1 MPTTFQTQPYKG
13 TRDFY
18 PDQNQFNNIKTP
30 RQTLSATPQEGT
42 FEKLPL
48 SRGQS
53 YHSGGID
60 FLLYR
65 QYIFDTWRKTL
76 LESGFVEYDTSI
88 IEQAEIY
95 LAKSGEELGGKQ
107 LYNFRDKSDRHI
119 AIRPEMTPTLARIVA
134 DKYQQLRFP
143 LRWFSIPNCFRYEAP
158 QKGRLREF
166 WQLNADII
174 GAEAGAVDLEILVTT
189 AKLFLSFGADKK
201 MFKIIFNHRK
211 VIDLWLTK
219 YNLIDRKTLIYAV
232 LDDWYKFS
240 TEINSEKLKTEL
252 NENEIQNLIN
262 LCAKEKQEW
271 QDYLEIAKNFEEIK
285 LALDILPQI
294 LPQVEFEFSPTIIR
308 GLAYYT
314 GLVFEGFNKNPESP
328 RAMFGAGRY
337 DNLLE
342 LFNKP
347 QTPAVGVGVGDVTW
361 MDFLKEWDLLDGNKS
376 FENWKKANIKE
387 KVGIMV
393 MREENKNKVLSQN
406 EIEKLEGILG
416 KFG

>member
-1 MPTTFQTQPYKG
+1 
-13 TRDFY
+13 
-18 PDQNQFNNIKTP
+18 
-30 RQTLSATPQEGT
+30 
-42 FEKLPL
+42 
-48 SRGQS
+48 
-53 YHSGGID
+53 
-60 FLLYR
+60 
-65 QYIFDTWRKTL
+65 
-76 LESGFVEYDTSI
+76 
-88 IEQAEIY
+88 
-95 LAKSGEELGGKQ
+95 
-107 LYNFRDKSDRHI
+107 
-119 AIRPEMTPTLARIVA
+119 MTPSLARMVA

-211 VIDLWLTK
+211 VIDLWLEK

-240 TEINSEKLKTEL
+240 IEVNSEKLKTEL

-271 QDYLEIAKNFEEIK
+271 QDYLEIANSFEEIK
-285 LALDILPQI
+285 LTLEILPQI
-294 LPQVEFEFSPTIIR
+294 LPEVEFEFSPTIIR

-314 GLVFEGFNKNPESP
+314 GLVFEGFNKNPKSP

-361 MDFLKEWDLLDGNKS
+361 LDFLKEWNLLDGNES

-406 EIEKLEGILG
+406 EIEKLEVILG
-416 KFG
+416 KLG